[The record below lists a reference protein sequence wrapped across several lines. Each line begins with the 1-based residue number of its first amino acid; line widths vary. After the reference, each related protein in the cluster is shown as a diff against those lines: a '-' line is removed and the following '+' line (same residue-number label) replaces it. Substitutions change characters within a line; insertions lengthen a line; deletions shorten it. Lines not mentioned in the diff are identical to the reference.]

1 MFVLVLGVMFIAIPL
16 SYAQINQNNTSTV
29 KLDTSSVNQ
38 DTSTQKIN
46 SFKVIFNGKPG
57 KAALYSLL
65 IPGGG
70 QLYNK
75 KWWKA
80 PLAWGIDG
88 FFITNLVSKKQQ
100 YNDLDTRFKKF
111 NTDPSYVDDLY
122 TKDQVQ
128 NFRSQVKGSVEYAWV
143 YLIIGH
149 LVTVFDAYVDRHL
162 LDFDISDDISFKVKG
177 NQDVR
182 GNVEIAAFTYSF

>member
-16 SYAQINQNNTSTV
+16 SYAQVNQNNTPTT

-111 NTDPSYVDDLY
+111 NADPSYVDDLY